1 MKTTS
6 RSLRSLPATL
16 LACLFAGQPV
26 WADDTEV
33 LVGPGGLAWATPN
46 VLFIMDTSGSMG
58 DNIAGGRASA
68 TAPSRLSIVQGV
80 FEDLMHDNS
89 GINVGL
95 MRFDHG
101 GSGGYFVAPMQPLNS
116 STRPAIITASNELTD
131 GGNTPL
137 AETLYEAA
145 RYYRGMSVDFGTDSV
160 SGVRD
165 PDNTSNY
172 LSPVT
177 SQCQANYVILLTD
190 GNPNGDN
197 GADNSPRIPD
207 LPGYSSGSCAYRS
220 DDCLDEVADY
230 LHTVDVSDIPGTQTV
245 DTYTIG
251 FTTSQ
256 TLLQDTATAG
266 GGRYITA
273 NNADELS
280 TAFADI
286 LATITGTNDS
296 FSPPAMA
303 ANSFSGVSHF
313 NKLYYA
319 LFEPAATPKWDGN
332 IKPYTLAGDP
342 PQLTDAAGA
351 VAVDSRGY
359 FRDTSRSLWSDT
371 VDGAHIA
378 DGGANGR
385 LPAAADRNLYTYT
398 GAYSSSGVP
407 DTPALTADSNALKV
421 VATSDLAP
429 DMLGLSNPD
438 AAALTTEFNSV
449 IDTVRGYNL
458 GAPLHSQPVLVT
470 YGGTEDA
477 PTMTLFTATNDGFLH
492 ALDAATGIEQ
502 FAFIPRELLPNLPT
516 LTRGTG
522 THPYGLD
529 GDITAW
535 VKDVN
540 HDHIITRS
548 EGDHV
553 YLYVGMRRG
562 GNNYYALDVTDVSTP
577 TLKWVILGGAG
588 GNANFTE
595 LGQTWSRP
603 TVTQIPYGAGSKTVL
618 IFGGGYDTAQDA
630 NPHNADDS
638 IGRAIYIVDAET
650 GQRLWWAGPD
660 GCSDCFE
667 ISDGSNNLLTNSIPS
682 EVSTFDSNQDGNT
695 DRLYVGD
702 MRGQVFRVDLQA
714 TTTGVTA
721 SGVRLANL
729 GGTTEADNRRF
740 YYPPDVV
747 FTQRSG
753 SPAYLSVNIGSGYRA
768 HPLNP
773 VDASGTALPR
783 VNDRFYSLRDPNVLG
798 SVPADF
804 TTITN
809 SSLFDATSSL
819 VTTSSDIDSLAA
831 ANGWFITLGAG
842 NGEKVLAPSLTING
856 EIFFST
862 YTPPASVTR
871 TDCAPPPG
879 VGRLYRVSLFD
890 ATPVVDETG
899 DGAVDDVEDRVDEL
913 NRPGIPPA
921 PAAHYHENSDGS
933 VDLILMEGTES
944 KPVPDA
950 IHILPTYWRD
960 DS

>member
-1 MKTTS
+1 MKMTPQH
-6 RSLRSLPATL
+6 LRSLSATL

-33 LVGPGGLAWATPN
+33 LIGPGGEAWATPN

-58 DNIAGGRASA
+58 GVDDPSTEPR
-68 TAPSRLSIVQGV
+68 SRLEIVQDV
-80 FEDLMHDNS
+80 FANLMRTNS

-95 MRFDHG
+95 MRFDSG
-101 GSGGYFVAPMQPLNS
+101 GSGGYFVSPMQLLNDS
-116 STRPAIITASNELTD
+116 SKDDIIAASDALNH

-137 AETLYEAA
+137 AETLYEAT
-145 RYYRGMSVDFGTDSV
+145 RYYRGMSVDFGIMSV
-160 SGVRD
+160 SGARD

-190 GNPNGDN
+190 GNPNADN
-197 GADNSPRIPD
+197 GADASPRIPD
-207 LPGYSSGSCAYRS
+207 LPGYSSGSCAYSS

-251 FTTSQ
+251 FRTTQ
-256 TLLQDTATAG
+256 TLLQDTAANG
-266 GGRYITA
+266 GGEYIIAT
-273 NNADELS
+273 NADELS

-286 LATITGTNDS
+286 LSTIAGTNDS

-303 ANSFSGVSHF
+303 ANSFSGISHF
-313 NKLYYA
+313 NKLYFA
-319 LFEPAATPKWDGN
+319 LFEPAATPKWEGN
-332 IKPYTLAGDP
+332 VKPYTLAGDP
-342 PQLTDAAGA
+342 PQITDADGT
-351 VAVDSRGY
+351 VAVDSLGY
-359 FRDTSRSLWSDT
+359 FRDTSRSLWSLSD
-371 VDGAHIA
+371 DGAHIA

-407 DTPALTADSNALKV
+407 DTPALTADSNALKA
-421 VATSDLAP
+421 VATSDLTAA
-429 DMLGLSNPD
+429 MLGLSNPNPVAL
-438 AAALTTEFNSV
+438 AAEFSSV
-449 IDTVRGYNL
+449 LDTVRGYNL
-458 GAPLHSQPVLVT
+458 GAPLHSQPALVT
-470 YGGTEDA
+470 YGGTETA
-477 PTMTLFTATNDGFLH
+477 PVMTLFTATNDGFLH

-502 FAFIPRELLPNLPT
+502 FAFIPQELLPNLPT

-529 GDITAW
+529 GDVTAW

-540 HDHIITRS
+540 HDNIITRS

-562 GNNYYALDVTDVSTP
+562 GNNYYALDVTDVSAP
-577 TLKWVILGGAG
+577 TLKWVILGGPS
-588 GNANFTE
+588 GNANFTG

-630 NPHNADDS
+630 NPLNADDS
-638 IGRAIYIVDAET
+638 IGRAIYIVDADT
-650 GQRLWWAGPD
+650 GQRLWWAGA
-660 GCSDCFE
+660 S
-667 ISDGSNNLLTNSIPS
+667 GSGADLELANLTNSIPS
-682 EVSTFDSNQDGNT
+682 AVNTFDSNLDGNT

-702 MRGQVFRVDLQA
+702 MRGQVFRIDLQA
-714 TTTGVTA
+714 TATGISA

-747 FTQRSG
+747 LTRRSG
-753 SPAYLSVNIGSGYRA
+753 SPAYISVNIGSGYRA

-773 VDASGTALPR
+773 VNADGTAGPR

-798 SVPADF
+798 SAPDDF

-809 SSLFDATSSL
+809 GSLFDASSSL
-819 VTTSSDIDSLAA
+819 VTTSTDIDALAA
-831 ANGWFITLGAG
+831 ANGWYITLGGG

-856 EIFFST
+856 EIFFTT
-862 YTPPASVTR
+862 YTPPASVER

-879 VGRLYRVSLFD
+879 VGHLYRVSLFD
-890 ATPVVDETG
+890 ATPVVDENG
-899 DGAVDDVEDRVDEL
+899 DGAVDDIEDRAGEL
-913 NRPGIPPA
+913 ERPGIPPA
-921 PAAHYHENSDGS
+921 PTAMFHENADGS
-933 VDLILMEGTES
+933 LDLIHCEGTECEEL
-944 KPVPDA
+944 PNA
-950 IHILPTYWRD
+950 IQMQPTYWRD

>member
-1 MKTTS
+1 MKITPQA
-6 RSLRSLPATL
+6 LRSLSATILIL
-16 LACLFAGQPV
+16 LFSGQPV

-33 LVGPGGLAWATPN
+33 LIGPGGVAWATPN

-58 DNIAGGRASA
+58 TVDNRSIEPR
-68 TAPSRLSIVQGV
+68 SRLKIVQDV
-80 FEDLMHDNS
+80 FADLMRTNS

-95 MRFDHG
+95 MRFASSG
-101 GSGGYFVAPMQPLNS
+101 NGGYFVSPMQQLNAS
-116 STRPAIITASNELTD
+116 SRTDIIAASDSLHH

-137 AETLYEAA
+137 AETLYEAT
-145 RYYRGMSVDFGTDSV
+145 RYYRGMSVDFGTMSV
-160 SGVRD
+160 SGARD
-165 PDNTSNY
+165 PDNSSNY
-172 LSPVT
+172 LSPIT

-190 GNPNGDN
+190 GVPHDDD

-207 LPGYSSGSCAYRS
+207 LPGYSSGSCAYS
-220 DDCLDEVADY
+220 ADDCLDEVADY
-230 LHTVDVSDIPGTQTV
+230 LHTVDQRPGSAIPGDQTV

-251 FTTSQ
+251 FRTSQ
-256 TLLQDTATAG
+256 TLLQDTATNG
-266 GGRYITA
+266 GGEYLTA
-273 NNADELS
+273 NNAAELS

-286 LATITGTNDS
+286 LSTIAGTNDS

-303 ANSFSGVSHF
+303 ANSFSGISHF

-319 LFEPAATPKWDGN
+319 LFEPSATPKWDGN
-332 IKPYTLAGDP
+332 VKPYTLAGDP
-342 PQLTDAAGA
+342 PQLTDADDIA
-351 VAVDSRGY
+351 AVDSSGY
-359 FRDTSRSLWSDT
+359 FLDTSRSLWSLTD
-371 VDGAHIA
+371 DGAHIA

-385 LPAAADRNLYTYT
+385 LPTATDRKLYTYT
-398 GAYSSSGVP
+398 DGYDSDGIP
-407 DTPALTADSNALKV
+407 DTPALTADSNALKA
-421 VATSDLAP
+421 VATSDLTAA
-429 DMLGLSNPD
+429 MLGLSNPD
-438 AAALTTEFNSV
+438 PVALATEFSSV
-449 IDTVRGYNL
+449 IDTVRGYKL

-470 YGGTEDA
+470 YGGTEAD

-492 ALDAATGIEQ
+492 ALDANTGVEQ
-502 FAFIPRELLPNLPT
+502 FAFIPQELLPNLPT

-529 GDITAW
+529 GDISAW
-535 VKDVN
+535 VTDVN
-540 HDHIITRS
+540 NDHIITRS

-562 GNNYYALDVTDVSTP
+562 GNNYYALDVTDTSAP
-577 TLKWVILGGAG
+577 TLKWVILGGAS

-603 TVTQIPYGAGSKTVL
+603 TVTRIPYGAGSKTVL
-618 IFGGGYDTAQDA
+618 IFGGGYDSAQDA
-630 NPHNADDS
+630 NPLNADDS
-638 IGRAIYIVDAET
+638 IGRAIYIVDADT
-650 GQRLWWAGPD
+650 GQRLWWAGA
-660 GCSDCFE
+660 SDSGADLE
-667 ISDGSNNLLTNSIPS
+667 LPTLTNSIPS
-682 EVSTFDSNQDGNT
+682 EVTTFDSDLDGDT

-702 MRGQVFRVDLQA
+702 MRGQVFRIDLRA
-714 TTTGVTA
+714 TATGVSA

-747 FTQRSG
+747 FTRRSG
-753 SPAYLSVNIGSGYRA
+753 SPSYLSLNIGSGYRA

-773 VDASGTALPR
+773 VNADGTAAPR

-798 SVPADF
+798 SVPAGF

-809 SSLFDATSSL
+809 GSLFDATSSL

-842 NGEKVLAPSLTING
+842 SGEKVLAPSLTING

-871 TDCAPPPG
+871 SDCAPPPG

-899 DGAVDDVEDRVDEL
+899 DGAVDDVEDRAGEL
-913 NRPGIPPA
+913 DRPGIPPA
-921 PAAHYHENSDGS
+921 PAAHYHQNADGS
-933 VDLILMEGTES
+933 VDLIIMEGTES
-944 KPVPDA
+944 ERVPDA
-950 IHILPTYWRD
+950 IQMKPAYWRD